1 MSTFSVSSAETVANI
16 KDLLTQVLLSLPAR
30 YVVRFKCVSKYWLSL
45 ISNPKFFRRY
55 TLQNSKISAF
65 FLSSKTEEESFKY
78 IPLGNHEIPY
88 GFNPFK
94 TLNKSVQDGS
104 KLKIIQ
110 SCNGLFLCV
119 HQFGRQ
125 RLFLRRKHDPV
136 YVVNPTTNKFLALSA
151 PIVEKIEDPS
161 VFVRYGLAFDPWK
174 SPHYKVV
181 TPAL

>member
-16 KDLLTQVLLSLPAR
+16 EDLLTQILLSLPAR
-30 YVVRFKCVSKYWLSL
+30 SVVRFKCISKHWLSL
-45 ISNPKFFRRY
+45 ISNPKFFRHH

-65 FLSSKTEEESFKY
+65 FSSKTEEESFTY
-78 IPLGNHEIPY
+78 IPLGNHEIPS

-119 HQFGRQ
+119 HQSSWQ
-125 RLFLRRKHDPV
+125 RFFCGKHDLV
-136 YVVNPTTNKFLALSA
+136 YVVNPTTNKFLALSV
-151 PIVEKIEDPS
+151 PIVEKIEDPL

-174 SPHYKVV
+174 SPHYRWF
-181 TPAL
+181 A